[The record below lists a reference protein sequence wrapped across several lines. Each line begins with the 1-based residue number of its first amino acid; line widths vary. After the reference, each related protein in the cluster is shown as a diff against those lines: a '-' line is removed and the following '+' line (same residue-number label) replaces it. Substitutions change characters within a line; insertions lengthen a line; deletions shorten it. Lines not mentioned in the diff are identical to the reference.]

1 MRVIALLC
9 LLASVLSSTLCADA
23 VNDKVRSL
31 VDPQSYVVH
40 QKLID
45 IIFKDRAEFFVD
57 ADHADSVK
65 IATALKDNGLLDI
78 FYKNAPRNLSATFRT
93 VRSPLFMLKAVSDC
107 LSELGYNFTLTSN
120 MRMDQFLFEW
130 TLSYKSDHAID
141 PALLSKRL
149 MAYGIAIDD
158 ISKKGDEWV
167 FSISASEPHLSEAT
181 VLNHTQEEPLFL
193 QNPLGE
199 YWIRLPETAKSVV
212 ARKKTGSSWVV
223 YTAFYDKDLN
233 ILRTRTTKNSV
244 RLFNATVPNSAV
256 YMKITDN
263 DVASNLRHGI
273 NLWIESR

>member
-1 MRVIALLC
+1 MS
-9 LLASVLSSTLCADA
+9 SVLCAD
-23 VNDKVRSL
+23 VINDKVRSL

-45 IIFKDRAEFFVD
+45 IIFKDRAAFLVG
-57 ADHADSVK
+57 ADRADSVK
-65 IATALKDNGLLDI
+65 IVTALKDNGLLDI

-93 VRSPLFMLKAVSDC
+93 TRSPLFMLKAVSDC

-149 MAYGIAIDD
+149 RVYGIVIDD
-158 ISKKGDEWV
+158 ISKQGDEWFFGV
-167 FSISASEPHLSEAT
+167 SAKEPRLSDAT
-181 VLNHTQEEPLFL
+181 ALTHSQDEPLFL

-199 YWIRLPETAKSVV
+199 YWVKLPEYAKSVV
-212 ARKKTGSSWVV
+212 ARKKTGSSWFV
-223 YTAFYDKDLN
+223 YAAFYDKNLN
-233 ILRTRTTKNSV
+233 ILKTQTTKSSV
-244 RLFNATVPNSAV
+244 RLFSAV
-256 YMKITDN
+256 IPSSAMYMKITDN

-273 NLWIESR
+273 NLWIESK